1 MPFHIVF
8 TIPAD
13 SPLASKNF
21 TLLIDLTNCN
31 VTLKYY
37 MPTKKKDSHDL
48 VNSVALLVIDVQ
60 DAFISSLT
68 DSSTFLKRCSF
79 AIEVAGTLGIKTLF
93 TEQVPDKLGH
103 TNKDLLRRATRPKIF
118 HKTSFSALSAPGIE
132 NFLRDNEIYHI
143 LVCGLE
149 TPICVYQTALQA
161 IDKDIDATFLSDA
174 LGCRRIEDGNVAL
187 NAIIG
192 LGCQALPTE
201 TVFYSLLSD
210 ALHPRFREFSNLVKT
225 YSDPHFSIHEYL
237 QSNPEPAKSE
247 VDQPK
252 KKKPCKQE
260 SRPSWQDKNR
270 NRKDLRVTSSGQ
282 TSENLEEKEIK
293 SSPKS
298 APIKIEKDSQ
308 KPTKT
313 IERPKKQ
320 TKKVPRKR
328 VAKKAVSHKPKPG
341 KQELP

>member
-1 MPFHIVF
+1 MP
-8 TIPAD
+8 
-13 SPLASKNF
+13 N
-21 TLLIDLTNCN
+21 
-31 VTLKYY
+31 
-37 MPTKKKDSHDL
+37 KKKDSHDL

>member
-1 MPFHIVF
+1 MLP
-8 TIPAD
+8 
-13 SPLASKNF
+13 
-21 TLLIDLTNCN
+21 
-31 VTLKYY
+31 YY
-37 MPTKKKDSHDL
+37 MPNKKKDSDDL
-48 VNSVALLVIDVQ
+48 ISSVALLVIDAQ

-68 DSSTFLKRCSF
+68 DSSTFLQRCSF
-79 AIEVAGTLGIKTLF
+79 AIEAARTLGLHTLF

-103 TNKDLLRRATRPKIF
+103 TNKELLRRAARPKIF

-132 NFLRDNEIYHI
+132 NFLRDNEVYHV

-192 LGCQALPTE
+192 LGCPALPTE

-225 YSDPHFSIHEYL
+225 YSDQRFSIHEYL

-247 VDQPK
+247 VDKPK
-252 KKKPCKQE
+252 KEKLCKQG
-260 SRPSWQDKNR
+260 SRPSWQGENR
-270 NRKDLRVTSSGQ
+270 NRKDQIVNSSGQ
-282 TSENLEEKEIK
+282 TSDKLEEKEIK
-293 SSPKS
+293 S
-298 APIKIEKDSQ
+298 APLKIEKDSQ
-308 KPTKT
+308 KPNKT
-313 IERPKKQ
+313 IERPKKKA
-320 TKKVPRKR
+320 KKVPRKR
-328 VAKKAVSHKPKPG
+328 VPKKAVSHKPKPG
-341 KQELP
+341 KQESP

>member
-1 MPFHIVF
+1 MPFHIVL

-13 SPLASKNF
+13 SSLASKIF
-21 TLLIDLTNCN
+21 SLLVDLTRWS
-31 VTLKYY
+31 VMLPYY
-37 MPTKKKDSHDL
+37 MPNKKKDSDDL
-48 VNSVALLVIDVQ
+48 ISSVALLVIDAQ

-68 DSSTFLKRCSF
+68 DSSTFLQRCSF
-79 AIEVAGTLGIKTLF
+79 AIEAARTLGLHTLF

-103 TNKDLLRRATRPKIF
+103 TNKELLRRAARPKIF

-132 NFLRDNEIYHI
+132 NFLRDNEVYHV

-192 LGCQALPTE
+192 LGCPALPTE

-225 YSDPHFSIHEYL
+225 YSDQRFSIHEYL

-247 VDQPK
+247 VDKPK
-252 KKKPCKQE
+252 KEKLCKQG
-260 SRPSWQDKNR
+260 SRPSWQGRNR
-270 NRKDLRVTSSGQ
+270 NRKDQIVNSSGQ
-282 TSENLEEKEIK
+282 TSDKLEEKEIK
-293 SSPKS
+293 S
-298 APIKIEKDSQ
+298 APLKIEKDSQ
-308 KPTKT
+308 KPNKT
-313 IERPKKQ
+313 IERPKK
-320 TKKVPRKR
+320 K
-328 VAKKAVSHKPKPG
+328 AKKAVSHKPKPG
-341 KQELP
+341 KQESP

>member
-1 MPFHIVF
+1 MLP
-8 TIPAD
+8 
-13 SPLASKNF
+13 
-21 TLLIDLTNCN
+21 
-31 VTLKYY
+31 YY
-37 MPTKKKDSHDL
+37 MPNKKKDSNDL
-48 VNSVALLVIDVQ
+48 ISSVALLVIDAQ

-68 DSSTFLKRCSF
+68 DSSTFLQRCSF
-79 AIEVAGTLGIKTLF
+79 AIEAARTLGLHTLF

-103 TNKDLLRRATRPKIF
+103 TNKELLRRATRPKIF

-132 NFLRDNEIYHI
+132 NFLRDNEVYHV

-192 LGCQALPTE
+192 LGCPALPTE

-225 YSDPHFSIHEYL
+225 YSDQHFSIHEYL
-237 QSNPEPAKSE
+237 QSNPKPAKSE

-252 KKKPCKQE
+252 KKKPYKQG
-260 SRPSWQDKNR
+260 SRPSWQDRNR
-270 NRKDLRVTSSGQ
+270 NRKDQRITSSGQ
-282 TSENLEEKEIK
+282 TSEKLEEKEIK
-293 SSPKS
+293 SSPKP
-298 APIKIEKDSQ
+298 APILIEKDSP
-308 KPTKT
+308 KPNKT

-320 TKKVPRKR
+320 AKKVPRKR